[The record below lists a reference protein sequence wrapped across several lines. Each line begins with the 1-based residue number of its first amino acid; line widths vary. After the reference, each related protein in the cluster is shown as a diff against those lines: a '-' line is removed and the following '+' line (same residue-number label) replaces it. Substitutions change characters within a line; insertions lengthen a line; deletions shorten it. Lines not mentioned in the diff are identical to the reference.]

1 MKSWMMT
8 AARRTRLHRWPCSA
22 ATWNCAKGH
31 LLFWLPVTDLVRKS
45 ILKEGGPPKIS
56 SERSQLAPL
65 RCLPPRDVLRSR
77 QVTRVSLVRNDFLIS
92 VLKIEQSYEGY
103 VSVVT
108 GLPKFPS
115 TGRKALASIP
125 STDIHYQGLS
135 VLRGEFV
142 YSGRNLG
149 RDDGSGQNLHLHR
162 RPGGS
167 LRSSLGRIAL
177 VQPSAS
183 KISGVRRGRSF
194 SFAPQGSPP
203 RNHRHHVGELHI
215 HPAGHGGVEPA

>member
-1 MKSWMMT
+1 MT
-8 AARRTRLHRWPCSA
+8 AASA
-22 ATWNCAKGH
+22 HSPSPLALPGATWNCAKGH
-31 LLFWLPVTDLVRKS
+31 LLFWLPVTDLVKKS

-77 QVTRVSLVRNDFLIS
+77 QVTRVSVVRNQFLIS
-92 VLKIEQSYEGY
+92 VLKTEQSSEGY
-103 VSVVT
+103 MSVVT
-108 GLPKFPS
+108 ALPKFPS

-125 STDIHYQGLS
+125 PTDIHYQGLS

-149 RDDGSGQNLHLHR
+149 RDDGASQNLHLR
-162 RPGGS
+162 RGPGGS
-167 LRSSLGRIAL
+167 VRSSLGRIAL
-177 VQPSAS
+177 VQPSTS
-183 KISGVRRGRSF
+183 KVFGVRRGRSV

-203 RNHRHHVGELHI
+203 RDYRHHVGEFHI